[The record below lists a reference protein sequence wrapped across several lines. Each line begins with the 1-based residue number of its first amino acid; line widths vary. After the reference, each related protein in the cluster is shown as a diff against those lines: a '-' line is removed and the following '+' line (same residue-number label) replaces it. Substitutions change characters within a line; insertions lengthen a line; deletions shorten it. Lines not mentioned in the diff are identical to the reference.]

1 MGIFDRFSSKKK
13 IETPAPIQIEKRNST
28 PSLQSFNLNVDYNTM
43 AYQDLMK
50 GPRGYQFGVDG
61 LFPQELNQFVKK
73 SPLHNAILN
82 LKKLLSV
89 GNGYEIEG
97 ADALPMKDKITLNQL
112 TKQFDGLIN
121 EIAMDLFIHSR
132 IALKI
137 TWNDDNTKIVKV
149 KRISPDKIR
158 INDVNQEMEAIN
170 YLYNWDW
177 VYYSKYPTIKY
188 PKFDQSNKTEN
199 VQLLHFQ
206 VESPGFRLYAEPT
219 YQSALNWVILDAEMS
234 NYHRS
239 NIVNSINPSM
249 LIKFFFEP
257 ETIEEKQ
264 AIIRD
269 IHNSFAGTQN
279 TGKLLTTFSPDRDS
293 APDIEQLDPNK
304 LDATFLQLT
313 DTIQRQLCYAHQINP
328 ILLGLK
334 TSGSLGNA
342 TEFPYAFNLFNQQVI
357 QPAQRIIEDILND
370 LIHINGVM
378 AEIKFNDADIAKL
391 NPSIAPE
398 IQVQASKEQMA
409 IENQKTEIVVNDT
422 IRQMSGRE
430 HQQMLR
436 IIRQFGQGKLTYD
449 QAAVLL
455 ASGLGLSNEEI
466 TMMLNTSEE

>member
-1 MGIFDRFSSKKK
+1 MGIFDRFSKKK
-13 IETPAPIQIEKRNST
+13 LETTPLVVEKKST
-28 PSLQSFNLNVDYNTM
+28 PSLQTFNLNVDYNTM
-43 AYQDLMK
+43 AYQDLLK

-82 LKKLLSV
+82 LKKLLTT

-97 ADALPMKDKITLNQL
+97 VESLSMKDKITLNQM
-112 TKQFDGLIN
+112 TNQFDGCVN
-121 EIAMDLFIHSR
+121 ELAMDLFIHSR
-132 IALKI
+132 ICLKV
-137 TWNDDNTKIVKV
+137 TWNEDNTKIIKI
-149 KRISPDKIR
+149 KRISPEKIR
-158 INDVNQEMEAIN
+158 INDVNAEMEPIN
-170 YLYNWDW
+170 FLYNWDW
-177 VYYSKYPTIKY
+177 VYYTKYPIIKY
-188 PKFDQSNKTEN
+188 PKFDQKNKEEK
-199 VQLLHFQ
+199 VQLLQIQ

-219 YQSALNWVILDAEMS
+219 YQSALNWIILDAEMS

-257 ETIEEKQ
+257 ETVEEQQ
-264 AIIRD
+264 AIIRG
-269 IHNSFAGTQN
+269 IHNSFAGTSN
-279 TGKLLTTFSPDRDS
+279 TGKLLTTFSPDKDS
-293 APDIEQLDPNK
+293 APDITQLDPNK

-313 DTIQRQLCYAHQINP
+313 DSIQRQVCYAHQINP

-334 TSGSLGNA
+334 TSGSLGNQ

-357 QPAQRIIEDILND
+357 QPAQRILENILND

-378 AEIKFNDADIAKL
+378 VNVKFNDADITEL
-391 NPSIAPE
+391 NPVVAPE
-398 IQVQASKEQMA
+398 IQADAVKEEMA
-409 IENQKTEIVVNDT
+409 IEGGKTEIVVNDT

-436 IIRQFGQGKLTYD
+436 IIRQYGQGKLNYD

-455 ASGLGLSNEEI
+455 STGLGLTQEEI
-466 TMMLNTSEE
+466 TQMLNITED

>member
-1 MGIFDRFSSKKK
+1 MGIFDRFSKKK
-13 IETPAPIQIEKRNST
+13 TETPTPLIVEKKST
-28 PSLQSFNLNVDYNTM
+28 PSIQTFNLNVDYNTM

-82 LKKLLSV
+82 LKKLLTV
-89 GNGYEIEG
+89 GNGYSIEG
-97 ADALPMKDKITLNQL
+97 GEQLSMKDKITLNQL
-112 TKQFDGLIN
+112 TNQFDGCIN
-121 EIAMDLFIHSR
+121 ELAMDLFIHSR
-132 IALKI
+132 ICIKI
-137 TWNDDNTKIVKV
+137 IWNDDNSKILKV

-177 VYYSKYPTIKY
+177 VYYTKYPTIKY
-188 PKFDQSNKTEN
+188 PKFDQKNKAEK
-199 VQLLHFQ
+199 VQLLQIQ
-206 VESPGFRLYAEPT
+206 VESPGMRLYAEPT
-219 YQSALNWVILDAEMS
+219 YQSALNWIILDAEMS

-257 ETIEEKQ
+257 ETIEEQQ
-264 AIIRD
+264 AIIRG
-269 IHNSFAGTQN
+269 IHNSFAGTSN

-293 APDIEQLDPNK
+293 APDIEQLEPNK

-313 DTIQRQLCYAHQINP
+313 DSIQRQLAYAHQINP

-342 TEFPYAFNLFNQQVI
+342 TEFPYAFNLFSQQVI
-357 QPAQRIIEDILND
+357 APAQIIIETILND

-378 AEIKFNDADIAKL
+378 ANIKFNKADINQL
-391 NPSIAPE
+391 NPTVAPE
-398 IQVQASKEQMA
+398 IKAEAVKENMA
-409 IENQKTEIVVNDT
+409 VEGGVENKAINDALKSLSGKEN
-422 IRQMSGRE
+422 IQLLRVMRQY
-430 HQQMLR
+430 
-436 IIRQFGQGKLTYD
+436 GQGKITKG

-455 ASGLGLSNEEI
+455 SSGFGLTEDEIEIMLSQDEE
-466 TMMLNTSEE
+466 